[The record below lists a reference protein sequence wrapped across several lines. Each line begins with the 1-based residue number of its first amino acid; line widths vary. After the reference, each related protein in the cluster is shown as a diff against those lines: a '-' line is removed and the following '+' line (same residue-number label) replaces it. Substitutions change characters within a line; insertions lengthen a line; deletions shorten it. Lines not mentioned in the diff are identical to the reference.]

1 MTVRLCAAAGLIV
14 PMSVAGPLT
23 PPGAPEPTAPL
34 VEPRVAVNTANTP
47 GDADSVFRIAA
58 PGSYYLTDNVEAL
71 AGFHGIEIA
80 SNDVVLDLNGFAL
93 RGAQG
98 SLSGVIASVDVT
110 NVAVRNGTV
119 SGFGQRGVDLNPG
132 GATVNGLI
140 EAITATSNGGH
151 GIRGGLNTV
160 IRDCAVYLNGG
171 DGIITSTGG
180 TITGCTARQS
190 TGAGI
195 NGAAGTVVTNCSSR
209 QNDGD
214 GIIAGGS
221 AIISG
226 YAASFNGDDG
236 IHVQG
241 NALVTGNV
249 CTSNSQNN
257 TGGIR
262 VAGGNN
268 RVEGN
273 NCANNSTG
281 ILVVGSGNWLV
292 GNTCSDNATNWNVAA
307 GNAVLVIEATAAGA
321 FTGNSGGTSLGTTN
335 PFANFTH

>member
-34 VEPRVAVNTANTP
+34 VEPRVAVSAANTP

-93 RGAQG
+93 RGAPG

-140 EAITATSNGGH
+140 EAITAASNGGH

-160 IRDCAVYLNGG
+160 IRGCAVYLNGG

-180 TITGCTARQS
+180 RSPAARPARAPGRGS
-190 TGAGI
+190 TGRRG
-195 NGAAGTVVTNCSSR
+195 R
-209 QNDGD
+209 
-214 GIIAGGS
+214 
-221 AIISG
+221 
-226 YAASFNGDDG
+226 
-236 IHVQG
+236 
-241 NALVTGNV
+241 
-249 CTSNSQNN
+249 
-257 TGGIR
+257 
-262 VAGGNN
+262 
-268 RVEGN
+268 
-273 NCANNSTG
+273 
-281 ILVVGSGNWLV
+281 W
-292 GNTCSDNATNWNVAA
+292 
-307 GNAVLVIEATAAGA
+307 
-321 FTGNSGGTSLGTTN
+321 
-335 PFANFTH
+335 